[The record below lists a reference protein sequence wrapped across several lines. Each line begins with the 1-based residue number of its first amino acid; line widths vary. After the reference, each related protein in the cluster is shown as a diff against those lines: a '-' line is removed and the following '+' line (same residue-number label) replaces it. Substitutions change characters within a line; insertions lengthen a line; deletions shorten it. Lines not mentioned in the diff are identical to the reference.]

1 MYFRF
6 YFCFLVILL
15 FLAMS
20 NKLSV
25 LSLDKFAFLLFSFL
39 FASNLLV
46 SQNFTRV
53 AIYNLCL
60 GVLFLLYLLFS
71 ASFSLSEMQVLSA
84 DYYLVFFFAAIMVVN
99 FLNLE
104 RDYLLF
110 LKVFSC
116 SASIYIVLGVI
127 FWGYSVLTK
136 EIFFVQPLY
145 GKGMPDT
152 FAALSFATTQQVYAT
167 FSALLLIVIF
177 FLNRNGL
184 KVAFYKPLF
193 LLCIVAIVVSLNRV
207 WLVFLLI
214 FLGLYFARR
223 LVYLMIPSAFLFAIF
238 LFLYSDVML
247 STGTVESR
255 FMMMEYSYNFFVEQD
270 FWHILWGRP
279 FYQGVYFYMHGR
291 EFDYIESG
299 PFFIMINFGV
309 VGFVLFS
316 LVFFIVIFRFFKVS
330 FFLGFLS
337 LYYFIPVQFMT
348 QEYLSISFWLFWIV
362 VFAVF
367 YLERNKSVGVGCE

>member
-279 FYQGVYFYMHGR
+279 FYQGAYFYMHGR

>member
-1 MYFRF
+1 
-6 YFCFLVILL
+6 
-15 FLAMS
+15 
-20 NKLSV
+20 
-25 LSLDKFAFLLFSFL
+25 
-39 FASNLLV
+39 
-46 SQNFTRV
+46 
-53 AIYNLCL
+53 
-60 GVLFLLYLLFS
+60 
-71 ASFSLSEMQVLSA
+71 
-84 DYYLVFFFAAIMVVN
+84 
-99 FLNLE
+99 
-104 RDYLLF
+104 
-110 LKVFSC
+110 
-116 SASIYIVLGVI
+116 
-127 FWGYSVLTK
+127 
-136 EIFFVQPLY
+136 
-145 GKGMPDT
+145 MPDT

-214 FLGLYFARR
+214 FLGLCFARR
-223 LVYLMIPSAFLFAIF
+223 LVYLIVPFAFLFAIF

-279 FYQGVYFYMHGR
+279 FYQGTYFYMHGR

-309 VGFVLFS
+309 VGLVLFS